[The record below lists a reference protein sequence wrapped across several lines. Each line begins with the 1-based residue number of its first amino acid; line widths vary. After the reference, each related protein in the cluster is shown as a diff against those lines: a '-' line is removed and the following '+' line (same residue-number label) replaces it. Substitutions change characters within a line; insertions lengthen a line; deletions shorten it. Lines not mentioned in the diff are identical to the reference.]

1 MICSA
6 LLFVVLIIVNV
17 IRKPENTTI
26 NGHSWPW
33 QPLYEQQN
41 FLEISSQLKNFKM
54 DGKQKH

>member
-17 IRKPENTTI
+17 IRKPENTTR

-41 FLEISSQLKNFKM
+41 FLEISSELKNFKM